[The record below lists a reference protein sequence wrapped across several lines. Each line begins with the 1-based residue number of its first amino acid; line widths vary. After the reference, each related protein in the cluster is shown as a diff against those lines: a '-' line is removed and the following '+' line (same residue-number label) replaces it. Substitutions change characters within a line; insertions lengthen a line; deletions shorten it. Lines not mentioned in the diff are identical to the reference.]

1 MTEVAKNGKLLRG
14 SKSRKGAALI
24 KRVSNIGIAVRDAA
38 TTADAYCKYFG
49 LKREKELA
57 VPEAGVRKSI
67 LLRVGSNNFLEIIEP
82 SEDDSPTRRFVDRRG
97 EGLFQV
103 TMVVDRID
111 EEVLRLEKEGAK
123 VMKWTIDKEKDVTVA
138 YVDPKSTSGVVF
150 ELITEAMLDKW
161 GVER

>member
-1 MTEVAKNGKLLRG
+1 VTKVAKNGKLLRG

-111 EEVLRLEKEGAK
+111 EEVLRLEKE
-123 VMKWTIDKEKDVTVA
+123 KDVTVA

>member
-1 MTEVAKNGKLLRG
+1 
-14 SKSRKGAALI
+14 
-24 KRVSNIGIAVRDAA
+24 
-38 TTADAYCKYFG
+38 
-49 LKREKELA
+49 
-57 VPEAGVRKSI
+57 
-67 LLRVGSNNFLEIIEP
+67 
-82 SEDDSPTRRFVDRRG
+82 
-97 EGLFQV
+97 
-103 TMVVDRID
+103 MVVDRID